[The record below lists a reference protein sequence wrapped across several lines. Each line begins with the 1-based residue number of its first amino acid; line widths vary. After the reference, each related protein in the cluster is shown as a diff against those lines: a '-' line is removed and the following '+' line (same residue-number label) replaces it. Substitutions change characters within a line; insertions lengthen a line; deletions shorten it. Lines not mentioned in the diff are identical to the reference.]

1 MKKLLILF
9 GVAVMLI
16 CVGLSGCV
24 DSQSLSS
31 EEQRFVGTWDMEGM
45 ESPVI
50 FHSNSQISGFFGEE
64 FEIKDGKLVILK
76 RFAGVYRQ
84 ESYNY
89 TFSNNDTKLILIN
102 INREDTHYLIKH

>member
-9 GVAVMLI
+9 GVAVLLI
-16 CVGLSGCV
+16 CVGLSGCF
-24 DSQSLSS
+24 DRQSLSS

-45 ESPVI
+45 GSPVI
-50 FHSNSQISGFFGEE
+50 FHSNGQISGFFGEE